1 MVESPRGYEE
11 LGMIE
16 PDEAAT
22 IIANE
27 RVRTATEE
35 VPLTEGVGRFL
46 NTPLPARLTLPRFD
60 KAAVDGIGIGP
71 RDASTEFRL
80 VGTIAAGDEGVPTIS
95 PGECIKIMTG
105 APVPPG
111 VDRVVRFEYTRSWE
125 DDGETIF
132 RIVREESGA
141 NIAWKGE
148 NINPG
153 DELLTPRRLTGVDI
167 GIAASHGYAV
177 LPVARPVR
185 VVIVATGSELTPPG
199 EPLADAAIYD
209 GNSYQL
215 AAMAESAGA
224 AVVRTG
230 IVPDDRDLLRR
241 RLDEAL
247 TDGEIVVVSGGVSM
261 GELDYVPSTLES
273 LGVETGFHGLA
284 MKPGRPTY
292 FGRRG
297 ETVVFGL
304 PGNPVSTAVQF
315 ELFITPLIRR
325 RMGVPCVPREGF
337 VTLAHPFRRKNADRH
352 EYRPGTVDIHNRVT
366 MVPYKGSGHVAAL
379 AAANALIRVDRGV
392 AEIAEGETVYARY
405 IR

>member
-1 MVESPRGYEE
+1 
-11 LGMIE
+11 
-16 PDEAAT
+16 
-22 IIANE
+22 
-27 RVRTATEE
+27 
-35 VPLTEGVGRFL
+35 
-46 NTPLPARLTLPRFD
+46 
-60 KAAVDGIGIGP
+60 
-71 RDASTEFRL
+71 
-80 VGTIAAGDEGVPTIS
+80 
-95 PGECIKIMTG
+95 
-105 APVPPG
+105 
-111 VDRVVRFEYTRSWE
+111 
-125 DDGETIF
+125 
-132 RIVREESGA
+132 
-141 NIAWKGE
+141 
-148 NINPG
+148 
-153 DELLTPRRLTGVDI
+153 
-167 GIAASHGYAV
+167 
-177 LPVARPVR
+177 
-185 VVIVATGSELTPPG
+185 
-199 EPLADAAIYD
+199 
-209 GNSYQL
+209 
-215 AAMAESAGA
+215 
-224 AVVRTG
+224 
-230 IVPDDRDLLRR
+230 
-241 RLDEAL
+241 
-247 TDGEIVVVSGGVSM
+247 M